1 MSVHSLPDK
10 NTNEKNKLTL
20 NITPSYVV
28 PLRSYIVAKQQTYSF
43 ANNFPFGEISLAE
56 K

>member
-28 PLRSYIVAKQQTYSF
+28 PLRYYIVAKQQKLTVLQII
-43 ANNFPFGEISLAE
+43 FPLM
-56 K
+56 KYL